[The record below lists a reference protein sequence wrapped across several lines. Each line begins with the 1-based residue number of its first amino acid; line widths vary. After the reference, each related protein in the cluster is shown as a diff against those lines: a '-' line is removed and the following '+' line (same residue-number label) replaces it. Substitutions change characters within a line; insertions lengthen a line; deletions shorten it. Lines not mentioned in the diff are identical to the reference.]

1 MLEHDRVA
9 VETSASRLSDLR
21 VRRQDTRVVA
31 AELRLLAAELRRES
45 REMSSLLEGWRESSA
60 ITEWTQDDCLECGNP
75 VLASMESGGVEYAK
89 CPVCRTSLM
98 RPADGEGEWRRPR
111 GKGSHRDL

>member
-9 VETSASRLSDLR
+9 VETSESRLIDLR
-21 VRRQDTRVVA
+21 RRRQDTRVVA

-45 REMSSLLEGWRESSA
+45 RELSSLLEWRPESSVM
-60 ITEWTQDDCLECGNP
+60 TEWTQDDCVECGHP
-75 VLASMESGGVEYAK
+75 VPASMKSGGVEYAK

-98 RPADGEGEWRRPR
+98 RPADGDAEWRRTHGEWPR
-111 GKGSHRDL
+111 RRR